1 MGCEKNYDLHLIALL
16 LLAFVLAIVVFSN
29 PLRKSQEHIRSDILK
44 LTPMGTTM
52 DDAIRAIKSNKKW
65 KIDGISYEN
74 GYRRPGKSDPADA
87 ALGRETIVGEKS
99 IRVFIGE
106 YRNIF
111 ITSVTVFWGFDENSN
126 LIEVYVWKDKDS
138 L

>member
-1 MGCEKNYDLHLIALL
+1 MIYTLIALS
-16 LLAFVLAIVVFSN
+16 AITLITIIIVFSN
-29 PLRKSQEHIRSDILK
+29 PLRRSQEHIRSDVLK
-44 LTPMGTTM
+44 LTPMGTSI
-52 DDAIRAIKSNKKW
+52 DDVINAIESKENW

-111 ITSVTVFWGFDENSN
+111 ITSVTVFWGFDEKSK
-126 LIEVYVWKDKDS
+126 LIEIYVWKDKDS